1 MLIGSEMSV
10 FNSLIKLR
18 LSTRKE
24 NYDASDAL
32 MELFT
37 DSIDPICGVGALES
51 AIEISAQSD
60 SKGAKEA
67 MSFSL
72 ALKALGRLFLRLPA
86 EVLEEEI
93 PRVQDVLINVCGGT

>member
-1 MLIGSEMSV
+1 
-10 FNSLIKLR
+10 
-18 LSTRKE
+18 
-24 NYDASDAL
+24 

-51 AIEISAQSD
+51 AIEISAHNDSSD
-60 SKGAKEA
+60 ATKSA

-93 PRVQDVLINVCGGT
+93 PRVQDVLMKVCEIGVKRV

>member
-1 MLIGSEMSV
+1 M
-10 FNSLIKLR
+10 IK
-18 LSTRKE
+18 TRERKLTWPK
-24 NYDASDAL
+24 NYDAADAL

-51 AIEISAQSD
+51 ALELSWHNDDSD
-60 SKGAKEA
+60 TNKVA

-93 PRVQDVLINVCGGT
+93 PRVQEVLMKVSGSEL